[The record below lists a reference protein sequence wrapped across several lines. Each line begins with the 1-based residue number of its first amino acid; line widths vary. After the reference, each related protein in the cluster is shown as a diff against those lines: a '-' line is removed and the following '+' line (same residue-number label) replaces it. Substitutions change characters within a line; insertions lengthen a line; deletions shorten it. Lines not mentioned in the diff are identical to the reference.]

1 MVLLRILLLSIL
13 LLQHKHLVAVVLVL
27 VVLLVEVIVVVVPY
41 VAGFPDVIDDN
52 SADTSIYN
60 DISISIIS
68 IIICVMMIIT
78 DRLLRVS
85 QDTCMKADIMFKFFR

>member
-1 MVLLRILLLSIL
+1 M
-13 LLQHKHLVAVVLVL
+13 
-27 VVLLVEVIVVVVPY
+27 LLVEVIVVVVPY

-60 DISISIIS
+60 DINISISIIIS
-68 IIICVMMIIT
+68 VMMIIT